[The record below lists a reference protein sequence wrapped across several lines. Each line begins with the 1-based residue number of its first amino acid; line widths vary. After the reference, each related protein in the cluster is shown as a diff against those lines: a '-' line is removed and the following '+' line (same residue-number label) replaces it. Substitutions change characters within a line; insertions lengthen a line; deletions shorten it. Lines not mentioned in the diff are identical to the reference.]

1 MRFYAF
7 SYFHW
12 GIMKS
17 SEKSRT
23 LRYGLTEDFFSKG
36 QKTTGGLGGGG
47 GLRNILTF
55 EEEKK
60 WMKFVCLH

>member
-36 QKTTGGLGGGG
+36 QKTTGGGGVQRPPPH
-47 GLRNILTF
+47 GL
-55 EEEKK
+55 EG
-60 WMKFVCLH
+60 